1 MINKEKLASL
11 QTMVRG
17 GESPMKTMADMSDE
31 DLRALR
37 DAINAMLPEDTMS
50 GIDLEGELVTQHR
63 DLKALYRSIVNDPE
77 VQANQKAQVAN
88 SILATLGSMKKMQDD
103 LMRDRTSQAIEKVL
117 IAAIQTLPQETKDAF
132 YEEMELL
139 AKKEGLV

>member
-1 MINKEKLASL
+1 VINKEKLASL

-117 IAAIQTLPQETKDAF
+117 IAAIQTLPKETKDAI